1 MPNSNDNK
9 NPPQQA
15 QSSENANSVNE
26 HKSEKKAPFWQRVN
40 ETMNGINNAIGTMSS
55 IHEKIRSPLGF
66 VKNNILN
73 KSTKQKNSD
82 EDFVGEKYGV
92 KESQE
97 KTSNIAETSA
107 NKTQHFHEKH
117 HTYENVSKDVV
128 KKEPKESALETF
140 ENQLQV
146 CSENPEYSDAIKNMI
161 AAELGALKLLKSPN
175 TLLLQ
180 NFNDL
185 VMEHLLVSYENM
197 ENEHEKEKFQ
207 KNAGLL
213 IRSIINYL
221 QARIAFLEDEKTGVQ
236 DLIDN
241 AAEDIGSV
249 SYFILGTLTSNESK
263 IDIDDLAISP
273 IGGKASRISFQPKFN
288 QQSIKNACDELRK
301 IKAFGIFTRMFFAGK
316 KIQRE
321 KETFYSFL
329 AELFESL
336 RKYRNVFGE
345 NNRILAQLIERY
357 GKIIAEEL
365 SFSEDVVRN
374 GLNKLIEKQP
384 SIADELPKFP
394 REPSVIRVAIIS
406 FIITL
411 IVDFILIYA
420 IKDFS
425 YFILLT
431 VLIVVISIA
440 ILCFIINFVS
450 DEYSNKYTQQDWQE
464 KVNACWIETAN
475 IYYKALAKSFYDF
488 DKL

>member
-15 QSSENANSVNE
+15 QFSENANSVNE
-26 HKSEKKAPFWQRVN
+26 HKSEKRGHFWQRVN

-55 IHEKIRSPLGF
+55 IHEKIRSSLGF

-73 KSTKQKNSD
+73 KSTKQKNSA

-107 NKTQHFHEKH
+107 NKTQHFHEEH

-140 ENQLQV
+140 EKQLQV
-146 CSENPEYSDAIKNMI
+146 CSENPEYSDVIKNMI
-161 AAELGALKLLKSPN
+161 AAELGALKILKSPN
-175 TLLLQ
+175 SLLLQ
-180 NFNDL
+180 NFSDL
-185 VMEHLLVSYENM
+185 VMEHLLNSYEKIDD
-197 ENEHEKEKFQ
+197 EHEKEYFQ

-221 QARIAFLEDEKTGVQ
+221 QARIVFLEDEETGVQ

-241 AAEDIGSV
+241 AAEDISSV
-249 SYFILGTLTSNESK
+249 SYFILGTLTANESK
-263 IDIDDLAISP
+263 IDVDGLVVSP
-273 IGGKASRISFQPKFN
+273 VGGKSSRISIQPKFN

-301 IKAFGIFTRMFFAGK
+301 IKSFRIFARMFLAGK
-316 KIQRE
+316 KIQQE

-357 GKIIAEEL
+357 GKIIAEEF
-365 SFSEDVVRN
+365 SFSEDAVRN

-384 SIADELPKFP
+384 SIEDEIPKFP
-394 REPSVIRVAIIS
+394 REPSAVRTA
-406 FIITL
+406 L
-411 IVDFILIYA
+411 IVMGVTLLIDVVLIYA
-420 IKDFS
+420 IRNVS
-425 YFILLT
+425 LFILWTILI
-431 VLIVVISIA
+431 IVVSI
-440 ILCFIINFVS
+440 IIFVIAFKFA
-450 DEYSNKYTQQDWQE
+450 DEEYSDDYAHRDWRE
-464 KVNACWIETAN
+464 KVNAWWINAAN